1 LSYSLGSESGGSS
14 IIASARTAQE
24 YTENATLGIV
34 VDASGGSEVI
44 AENNDDNNNDD
55 NVNANIESQIPSTI
69 NAIPFP

>member
-1 LSYSLGSESGGSS
+1 LSCSLGSESGGSS